1 VKPFQSRQQFRKFM
15 RLSRIIFIL
24 SAVLLSLSFGFGQ
37 TNIKKSAPTAN
48 PIKSSAAYA
57 ELLLRRAERE
67 ADVESFLET
76 YTEEFPK
83 VKEARYELG
92 LINKDLARL
101 LSQTDAGKMTSALG
115 KLLVRKNEL
124 ETELWSLQNRFGKD
138 HPEVKRA
145 QRKVSSFQN
154 AIKEILP

>member
-1 VKPFQSRQQFRKFM
+1 M
-15 RLSRIIFIL
+15 RFLRLFTPIL
-24 SAVLLSLSFGFGQ
+24 VVLLVGQ
-37 TNIKKSAPTAN
+37 AVFSQAKTEDKKQS
-48 PIKSSAAYA
+48 IKSTPAYA
-57 ELLLRRAERE
+57 EVILRKAELE
-67 ADVESFLET
+67 SEVESLLES

-83 VKEARYELG
+83 VKAAKHELE
-92 LINKDLARL
+92 LTKKDLARL
-101 LSQTDAGKMTSALG
+101 LTQTDAARLTSALG

-124 ETELWSLQNRFGKD
+124 ETELWMLQNQYDKE